1 MGSILCFGEILLRLS
16 PVLHGEWLQQNT
28 MSAFV
33 GGAELNVA
41 AALANWNMPVMYCS
55 AMPQNFLSEE
65 IIAYLQHRKI
75 NTSAFHFGGSRIGI
89 YYLPQG
95 SDLKHTGVIY
105 DRAHSSFA
113 DLRPGMI
120 DWNKALEN
128 VSWFHFSAISPALSE
143 AAADVCEE
151 ALKAASAKKIT
162 ISIDLNYRAK
172 LWQFG
177 KKPVEVMPSL
187 VKYCDVIMGNVWS
200 ANTLLGIHADED
212 IHNNTLKDAYLNHSL
227 KTSLEIQQKFPKCTA
242 VANTFRFDFKEQGIR
257 YFSALYQNGNQL
269 SSPEFFAD
277 TITDKVGSGDCF
289 MAGLIYGLYKHH
301 TQQQIIDFA
310 ASAAFGK
317 LFETGDSTSQDVITI
332 EQRLQVNEG
341 KQ

>member
-1 MGSILCFGEILLRLS
+1 MGNILCFGEILLRLS
-16 PVLHGEWLQQNT
+16 PVLQGEWLRQSNLP
-28 MSAFV
+28 AFI

-41 AALANWNMPVMYCS
+41 AALAQWNMPVMYCS
-55 AMPQNFLSEE
+55 ALPQNFLSEE
-65 IIAYLQHRKI
+65 IIAYLQQKKI
-75 NTSAFHFGGSRIGI
+75 NTSVFHFGGSRVGI

-95 SDLKHTGVIY
+95 SDLKHSGVIY
-105 DRAHSSFA
+105 DRRDSSFA

-120 DWNKALEN
+120 DWDKALEN

-143 AAADVCEE
+143 DAADVCEE

-162 ISIDLNYRAK
+162 ISVDLNYRAK

-177 KKPVEVMPSL
+177 KKPIEVMPAL

-227 KTSLEIQQKFPKCTA
+227 KTSLDIQQKFPKCTA
-242 VANTFRFDFKEQGIR
+242 VANTFRFNYKEKGIR
-257 YFSALYQNGNQL
+257 YFSALYQNGTQL
-269 SSPEFFAD
+269 SSPDFFAD
-277 TITDKVGSGDCF
+277 TIMDKVGSGDCF
-289 MAGLIYGLYKHH
+289 MAGLIYGLYKQHPP
-301 TQQQIIDFA
+301 QQVIDFA

-317 LFETGDSTSQDVITI
+317 LFETGDSTSQDVTMI
-332 EQRLQVNEG
+332 EQRLQAKHG